1 MFLSIA
7 DGLDHELCEPVK
19 MNAIRLSRVSIV
31 TDRNKSKLTYL
42 IQPRGGVS
50 GEIAGA
56 YKTPVVLRA
65 GREVLV

>member
-7 DGLDHELCEPVK
+7 DSLDHELCEPVK
-19 MNAIRLSRVSIV
+19 MSAIRLSRLLV
-31 TDRNKSKLTYL
+31 TDRSKSKLTYL
-42 IQPRGGVS
+42 IQCSVS

-65 GREVLV
+65 GRKVLV

>member
-1 MFLSIA
+1 MILSIA
-7 DGLDHELCEPVK
+7 DSLDHELCEPVK
-19 MNAIRLSRVSIV
+19 MNATQLSRVLV

-42 IQPRGGVS
+42 IQRRIS